1 MMFKKKSI
9 RREMIEIGII
19 LGIAALLYFTGLHT
33 EVLGGVQRLF
43 LKVGLN
49 DAQTEVI
56 EEGQDRVTYDF
67 KLATLE
73 GEHINF
79 EIFKGKT
86 VFFNI
91 WATWCPPC
99 IAEMP
104 DIHEL
109 YKDVASEDVVFVMLS
124 TDEDTDKVKRFIERK
139 DFKFP
144 VYRMVEQLPGVFW
157 TQSIPTTF
165 VISPEGKIVFKKMG
179 ISNYNTKEFK
189 EYLLN
194 L

>member
-104 DIHEL
+104 SIVKLHKEMGN
-109 YKDVASEDVVFVMLS
+109 DVAFVMIAF
-124 TDEDTDKVKRFIERK
+124 DK
-139 DFKFP
+139 DFEKA
-144 VYRMVEQLPGVFW
+144 
-157 TQSIPTTF
+157 
-165 VISPEGKIVFKKMG
+165 
-179 ISNYNTKEFK
+179 KEFNK
-189 EYLLN
+189 RKGYNLPIYALGSNLPEAFKSSAFLLIFPTAPTKPSIASFFCEIT
-194 L
+194 LIFI